1 MRRLL
6 SLPAS
11 DGVSTDH
18 PNLAAGT
25 CPIPAQDA
33 LRVLLG
39 HGGGGRLTR
48 DLVEQMMIPAF
59 ANSHL
64 EQRHDSAVIQTAS
77 PRLAFTTDSHVVR
90 PLFFPGGDL
99 GTLAVNGTL
108 NDLAMSGAR
117 PAFLSAAFILEEGLP
132 FAILQRVVD
141 SMKHASAAAGVQIVT
156 GDTKVVERG
165 RGDGIFVTPAGI
177 GWIQHPYRIA
187 PASVRPG
194 DVVVFSGDIG
204 RHGIAIMATRESLH
218 FESAIESDCV
228 SLVEPVLALMEA
240 GIEVHCLRDLTR
252 GGAASAL
259 HEIAGAAR
267 LSIHLE
273 EQRVN
278 VRGDV
283 RAACEI
289 LGLDP
294 MQVACEGRF
303 LAVLPAA
310 AVEDALAVLRRFP
323 QSEQAAVVGEVKE
336 AGRTP
341 VVLRSRLG
349 PARILDMGSGEQLPR
364 IC

>member
-1 MRRLL
+1 MSTDASTPSPLAAACP
-6 SLPAS
+6 LPA
-11 DGVSTDH
+11 H
-18 PNLAAGT
+18 EHL
-25 CPIPAQDA
+25 
-33 LRVLLG
+33 LVLLG
-39 HGGGGRLTR
+39 HGGGGRLTQE
-48 DLVEQMMIPAF
+48 LVERIMLPAF
-59 ANSHL
+59 ANAHL
-64 EQRHDSAVIQTAS
+64 EQRHDAAIIEAAG
-77 PRLAFTTDSHVVR
+77 PRLAFTTDSHVVH

-117 PAFLSAAFILEEGLP
+117 PACLSAAFILEEGLP
-132 FAILQRVVD
+132 FETLQRIVD
-141 SMKHASAAAGVQIVT
+141 SMKRAAAAAGVPIVT

-165 RGDGIFVTPAGI
+165 RGDGIFITTAGL
-177 GWIQHPYRIA
+177 GWIHHAATIA

-194 DVVVFSGDIG
+194 DAVIFSGDLG
-204 RHGIAIMATRESLH
+204 CHGIAIMATRESLQ
-218 FESAIESDCV
+218 FESAIESDCA
-228 SLVEPVLALMEA
+228 SLVDPVLALIEA

-267 LSIHLE
+267 LSIFIDEH
-273 EQRVN
+273 RVN

-303 LAVLPAA
+303 LIVVPATA
-310 AVEDALAVLRRFP
+310 ADSALAVLRRFAP
-323 QSEQAAVVGEVKE
+323 SEQAAVVGEVKDR
-336 AGRTP
+336 GRTP

-349 PARILDMGSGEQLPR
+349 PARILEMGSGEQLPR

>member
-1 MRRLL
+1 VSTDPSNPSPTLL
-6 SLPAS
+6 SAACPLPAS
-11 DGVSTDH
+11 QH
-18 PNLAAGT
+18 P
-25 CPIPAQDA
+25 
-33 LRVLLG
+33 RVLLG
-39 HGGGGRLTR
+39 HGGGGRLTQE
-48 DLVEQMMIPAF
+48 LVERMILPAF
-59 ANSHL
+59 ANAHL
-64 EQRHDSAVIQTAS
+64 DQRHDAAVLPTAGA
-77 PRLAFTTDSHVVR
+77 RLAFTTDSHVVH

-117 PAFLSAAFILEEGLP
+117 PACLSAAFILEEGLP
-132 FAILQRVVD
+132 FETLQRIVD
-141 SMKHASAAAGVQIVT
+141 SMKRAAAAAGVPIVT

-165 RGDGIFVTPAGI
+165 RGDGIFITTAGL
-177 GWIQHPYRIA
+177 GWIHHTATIA

-194 DVVVFSGDIG
+194 DLLIFSGDLG
-204 RHGIAIMATRESLH
+204 RHGIAIMATRESLQ
-218 FESAIESDCV
+218 FESTIESDCA
-228 SLVEPVLALMEA
+228 SLVEPVLALLEA

-259 HEIAGAAR
+259 HEIAGAAQ
-267 LSIHLE
+267 LSLFID

-278 VRGDV
+278 IRADV

-303 LAVLPAA
+303 LLVLPAA
-310 AVEDALAVLRRFP
+310 AAESALAVLRKFP
-323 QSEQAAVVGEVKE
+323 TSEQAAIVGEVKE
-336 AGRTP
+336 RGRTP

-349 PARILDMGSGEQLPR
+349 PARILEMGSGEQLPR